1 MSAEVSPATERRY
14 GIQRVCRVWRVP
26 RSTVYAKRQPSALG
40 TPTRGP
46 QGAVDDDKLLVAIR
60 QDLAESPFVGEG
72 HRKVWARLRVQRG
85 VRVSRKR
92 LLRVMRENQ
101 LLSPHRVPK
110 GAPSLHD
117 GRITTDAPNVMWGT
131 DGARVAT
138 VEDGYVWIFVAVEHW
153 STECVGFHVCKE
165 GTRYAALEPIAMGL
179 QRIFGSTHVD
189 VARGLAVRHDHGTQY
204 VSDHFQR
211 QLRFWGIA
219 PSYAFVGEPQT
230 NGVAERF
237 IRTMKEQVIHGR
249 IYRNIE
255 ELRRAVAAFVE
266 RYNAQWLVEK
276 LGFISPNQAR
286 QACELRLAA

>member
-1 MSAEVSPATERRY
+1 MSAEVSAATGRRY

-26 RSTVYAKRQPSALG
+26 RSTVYAKRQPRALG
-40 TPTRGP
+40 TPTRGR
-46 QGAVDDDKLLVAIR
+46 QGTIDDDQLLEAIR
-60 QDLAESPFVGEG
+60 QDLVESPFVGEG
-72 HRKVWARLRVQRG
+72 HRKVWARLRVQRE

-110 GAPSLHD
+110 GEPSLHD

-138 VEDGYVWIFVAVEHW
+138 VEDGYSWIFVAVEHW

-165 GTRYAALEPIAMGL
+165 GTRYAALEPVAMGL

-204 VSDHFQR
+204 VSHHFQR

-249 IYRNIE
+249 IYRNVE

-266 RYNAQWLVEK
+266 RYNAHWLVEK

-286 QACELRLAA
+286 QASQLRLAA